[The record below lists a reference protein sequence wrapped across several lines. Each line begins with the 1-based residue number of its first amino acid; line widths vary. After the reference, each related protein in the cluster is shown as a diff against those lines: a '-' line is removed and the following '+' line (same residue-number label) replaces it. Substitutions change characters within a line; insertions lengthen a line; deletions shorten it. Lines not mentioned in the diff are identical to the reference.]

1 MNCTWTTIMIDSC
14 QVCDVSSEQVI
25 KKPLDFVLL
34 GYKVCQPYYSLQS
47 VPHGQNMHHP
57 VALYDI
63 LTAITKRN

>member
-1 MNCTWTTIMIDSC
+1 MNCTWTTNMIDSC

-34 GYKVCQPYYSLQS
+34 GYEVCQPYYRLQS

-57 VALYDI
+57 VALYAI
-63 LTAITKRN
+63 LTVVAKRN